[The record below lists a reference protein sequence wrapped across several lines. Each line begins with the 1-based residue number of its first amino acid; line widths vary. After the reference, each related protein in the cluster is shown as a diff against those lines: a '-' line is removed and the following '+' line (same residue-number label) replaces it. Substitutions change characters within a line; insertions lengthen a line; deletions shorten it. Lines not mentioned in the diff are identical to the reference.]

1 MGSGYP
7 IAPPRNQGTNGP
19 TERSSPAAIVE
30 AMAMNV
36 NPIATVDER
45 INDLRMR
52 TAEIVNE
59 WILPNESKLW
69 NLGRNGEVSDHD
81 RREAVE
87 LREEIKAVVWKAGL
101 WAPHLP
107 VEYGGMGLD
116 FLGHAYMNEVL
127 AYGIGAAALFGVV
140 APHSGNQSIL
150 VKYGTPEQKEKWLL
164 PLIEGEMES
173 GFSMTEPENA
183 GSDPRSLTTSAVLD
197 EVAGE
202 WVLNGHKWFTSNG
215 IDADFFIVM
224 ARVAD
229 SDEAAKRRE
238 GTMAQF
244 IVPASAK
251 GVDIVRGVGVW
262 GRPSSDHCEIV
273 YRDVRIPKENI
284 LGNVGDGHKAAQDRL
299 GAGRVFHCMN
309 SVGQM
314 WRAFDLMV
322 ERARSREVHGGLLQ
336 DKQFVQGFIADSYID
351 IQAARLMTIHAAEKV
366 DAGLD
371 AARTDISAIKVAVPA
386 AYSRVVDRA
395 IQVWGAAGVS
405 NDLPLAG
412 MYLGARTLRIAD
424 GPDEVHKVLIAKNVL
439 GAYADGKGWDFGG

>member
-1 MGSGYP
+1 
-7 IAPPRNQGTNGP
+7 
-19 TERSSPAAIVE
+19 
-30 AMAMNV
+30 MAMNI
-36 NPIATVDER
+36 NPIPTLDDR

-59 WILPNESKLW
+59 WILPNESTLW
-69 NLGRNGEVSDHD
+69 NLGRNGETSDHD
-81 RREAVE
+81 RREAIR
-87 LREEIKAVVWKAGL
+87 LREEIKEVVWNAGL

-107 VEYGGMGLD
+107 KEYGGMGLD
-116 FLGHAYMNEVL
+116 FLAHAYMNEVL
-127 AYGIGAAALFGVV
+127 AYGIGAASLFGVV
-140 APHSGNQSIL
+140 APNSGNQTIL
-150 VKYGTPEQKEKWLL
+150 VKYGTEEQKQQWLL

-197 EVAGE
+197 GDH
-202 WVLNGHKWFTSNG
+202 WVINGHKWFTSNG

-224 ARVAD
+224 ARVAET
-229 SDEAAKRRE
+229 DEAAKRRE

-244 IVPASAK
+244 IVPTATK
-251 GVDIVRGVGVW
+251 GVEIVRGVGIW
-262 GRPSSDHCEIV
+262 GRPTSDHCEVV
-273 YRDVRIPKENI
+273 YDNVRIPKENI
-284 LGNVGDGHKAAQDRL
+284 LGRVGEGHQAAQDRL
-299 GAGRVFHCMN
+299 GAGRIFHCMN

-322 ERARSREVHGGLLQ
+322 ERSLTREVHGGLLQ

-351 IQAARLMTIHAAEKV
+351 IQAARLMTIHAAEKI
-366 DAGLD
+366 DQGLE
-371 AARTDISAIKVAVPA
+371 AARTDISAIKIAVPA

-405 NDLPLAG
+405 NDLPLAS

-439 GAYADGKGWDFGG
+439 GAYRAGRSWDFGS